1 MRRDKEI
8 QRAFFKAYS
17 EGELDF
23 HPGLQDAFVRG
34 AMWADVNPIYPEG
47 IPMSGKKTPGE
58 VLAVMNM
65 LVEISGKAP
74 SIKELRDLVYD
85 NVFNERDPFCNID
98 HLRYFRREII
108 EKEGE

>member
-1 MRRDKEI
+1 MRRDKEV
-8 QRAFFKAYS
+8 QRAFFKTYN

-23 HPGLQDAFVRG
+23 HPGLQDAFVKG

-47 IPMSGKKTPGE
+47 VPMSGKKTPGE

-65 LVEISGKAP
+65 LVEISSKAP
-74 SIKELRDLVYD
+74 SIKELRDLVSE
-85 NVFNERDPFCNID
+85 NVVNGRDPFCNID
-98 HLRYFRREII
+98 HLRYFRRDT